1 MALKRTYKYLYIIYV
16 VIYQVKY
23 VQTSPAMT
31 SGNYERICLN
41 KYNFFLNLAFGQVGE
56 EN

>member
-23 VQTSPAMT
+23 VQTSPAMKILYSNIFNIFT
-31 SGNYERICLN
+31 VFDLI
-41 KYNFFLNLAFGQVGE
+41 FFAYLPESQI
-56 EN
+56 